1 MPAVKICGV
10 TTEAALNAALKGG
23 ARFVGLVFFPNSPR
37 NLSVSDGARLAA
49 RVGERAEVVAVT
61 VDAGDEELAQLAE
74 AVRPH
79 WIQLHGREDPARVQ
93 FVRRFARRGAI
104 KAIALAS
111 DADLTGAKSFEPVA
125 DMLLFDA
132 KPPRGADRPG
142 GLGTAFDWRILAGRE
157 ISRSWFLSGGLT
169 PDNVA
174 EAARISGAPC
184 VDASSGLESAPGV
197 KDPLRIA
204 AFLAAA
210 HALEPV

>member
-1 MPAVKICGV
+1 MPAVKICGI
-10 TTEAALNAALKGG
+10 TTEAALDAALKGG

-37 NLSVSDGARLAA
+37 NLSISGGARLAA
-49 RVGERAEVVAVT
+49 RAGERAEIVAVT
-61 VDAGDEELAQLAE
+61 VDACDEELAQLAE
-74 AVRPH
+74 VVRPH

-111 DADLTGAKSFEPVA
+111 DGDLTGAKPFEPVA